1 MAAGHSPLEQ
11 FAIKRFIELDVGG
24 VDFSFTNASA
34 MMVLAVLCIMSFILL
49 GTRRHALVPNRWQ
62 SMVELSYELI
72 AKSVRDNI
80 GTEGRPFFPL
90 VFSLFMFILFCFY
103 GLVKSGLMISN
114 LMDSV
119 LE

>member
-11 FAIKRFIELDVGG
+11 FAIKRFLELDVGG

-34 MMVLAVLCIMSFILL
+34 MMVLAVVCITAFVFL
-49 GTRRHALVPNRWQ
+49 GTRRHALVPGRWQ

-90 VFSLFMFILFCFY
+90 IFPTYLDY
-103 GLVKSGLMISN
+103 
-114 LMDSV
+114 
-119 LE
+119 